1 LLLLSRRRAG
11 PRLKLRD
18 GGAGPRP
25 MARPSPVVS
34 LADVSLVLDGKR
46 VLSHVDW
53 EVRHGENWVVIGPN
67 GAGKTSLLSIINGYR
82 WPSSGSVSVLGRR
95 FGEADLRELRTET
108 GLVSSYL
115 DWMIGGDERVV
126 DLVVSGKFGSTRVWR
141 KVLPADIE
149 RARSLLRAMGCAG
162 QVGRTLSELSQGER
176 QKVAIARAMMSRPRL
191 LILDEPCE
199 GLDIASRESFLDG
212 LEPLLSRRDGPS
224 FIEVTHRTEDIPP
237 GFTHA
242 LLLREGRV
250 VGSGEIRNT
259 LTGEK
264 LSRCLGTPVEL
275 RRWGGRYYML
285 AAKGS

>member
-1 LLLLSRRRAG
+1 MGSKVIAARPRAHLQA
-11 PRLKLRD
+11 R
-18 GGAGPRP
+18 
-25 MARPSPVVS
+25 MARPTTVVS
-34 LADVSLVLDGKR
+34 FSDVSLVLDGKR

-53 EVRHGENWVVIGPN
+53 DVRRGENWVVIGPN

-82 WPSSGSVSVLGRR
+82 WPSSGEVSVLGRR
-95 FGEADLRELRTET
+95 FGDSDLRELRTET

-115 DWMIGGDERVV
+115 DWMIGGDEKVV

-141 KVLPADIE
+141 KVRAADVA
-149 RARSLLRAMGCAG
+149 RAKSLLGAMGCAEQFG
-162 QVGRTLSELSQGER
+162 KTLSELSQGER
-176 QKVAIARAMMSRPRL
+176 QKVAIARALMAKPRL

-224 FIEVTHRTEDIPP
+224 FIEVTHRTEDVPP

-250 VGSGEIRNT
+250 VGSGKIPTT
-259 LTGEK
+259 LTSKK
-264 LSRCLGTPVEL
+264 LTRCLGTEVEL
-275 RRWGGRYYML
+275 KSWAGRFYMIPV
-285 AAKGS
+285 KNR

>member
-1 LLLLSRRRAG
+1 
-11 PRLKLRD
+11 
-18 GGAGPRP
+18 

-34 LADVSLVLDGKR
+34 MSDVSLVLEGNR

-53 EVRHGENWVVIGPN
+53 EVMPGENWVVIGPN
-67 GAGKTSLLSIINGYR
+67 GSGKTSLLSIINGYR
-82 WPSSGSVSVLGRR
+82 WPSSGEVSVLGMT
-95 FGEADLRELRTET
+95 FGSADLREIRTET

-141 KVLPADIE
+141 KVTATDVS
-149 RARSLLRAMGCAG
+149 RAKSLLAAMGCAG
-162 QVGRTLSELSQGER
+162 QVGKTLSELSQGER
-176 QKVAIARAMMSRPRL
+176 QKVAIARAMMARPRL

-212 LEPLLSRRDGPS
+212 LEPLLSRRGGPS

-242 LLLREGRV
+242 LLLRKGRV
-250 VGSGEIRNT
+250 VGSGEIRAT
-259 LTGEK
+259 LTGRK
-264 LSRCLGTPVEL
+264 LTRCLGAEVEL
-275 RRWGGRYYML
+275 KRWGGRYYMI
-285 AAKGS
+285 AAKDGRARH

>member
-1 LLLLSRRRAG
+1 
-11 PRLKLRD
+11 
-18 GGAGPRP
+18 
-25 MARPSPVVS
+25 MARLTPVVS
-34 LADVSLVLDGKR
+34 LSDVSLVLEGKR

-53 EVRHGENWVVIGPN
+53 EVMPGENWVVIGPN

-95 FGEADLRELRTET
+95 FGDADLRELRTET

-115 DWMIGGDERVV
+115 DWMIGGDEKVV
-126 DLVVSGKFGSTRVWR
+126 DLVVSGKFGSTRVWS
-141 KVLPADIE
+141 KV
-149 RARSLLRAMGCAG
+149 RATDVARAKSLLARMGCAE
-162 QVGRTLSELSQGER
+162 QLEKTLSELSQGER
-176 QKVAIARAMMSRPRL
+176 QKVAIARAMMARPRL

-212 LEPLLSRRDGPS
+212 LKPLLLRRGGPS

-250 VGSGEIRNT
+250 VGSGEIRAT
-259 LTGEK
+259 LTSK
-264 LSRCLGTPVEL
+264 RLTRCLGTRVEL
-275 RRWGGRYYML
+275 KSWGGRYYMM
-285 AAKGS
+285 AAKKC